1 MSKDLVT
8 PYSDRMTISDAI
20 NELAGRDIPEE
31 VVFEGEV
38 FTSSE
43 KTKLGGIE
51 AEATKNRKDSENA
64 NASHTHP
71 ISQVVGL
78 TTELGTKV
86 NKVDGKELSDTNFTQ
101 AEKTKLAG
109 VAVAATANRVDSL
122 NANKSH
128 KHTVSDITGL
138 NTVIEGLE
146 ARILALESA
155 GG

>member
-8 PYSDRMTISDAI
+8 PYSDRITISDAI

-38 FTSSE
+38 YTSSE
-43 KTKLGGIE
+43 KTKL
-51 AEATKNRKDSENA
+51 
-64 NASHTHP
+64 
-71 ISQVVGL
+71 
-78 TTELGTKV
+78 
-86 NKVDGKELSDTNFTQ
+86 
-101 AEKTKLAG
+101 AG
-109 VAVAATANRVDSL
+109 VDVAATANRADSL

-128 KHTVSDITGL
+128 KHIVSDITGL

>member
-8 PYSDRMTISDAI
+8 PYSDRITISDAI
-20 NELAGRDIPEE
+20 NELAGRDPSDGVE
-31 VVFEGEV
+31 FEGEV

-43 KTKLGGIE
+43 K
-51 AEATKNRKDSENA
+51 S
-64 NASHTHP
+64 
-71 ISQVVGL
+71 
-78 TTELGTKV
+78 
-86 NKVDGKELSDTNFTQ
+86 
-101 AEKTKLAG
+101 KLAG
-109 VAVAATANRVDSL
+109 VAVAATANRADSL

-128 KHTVSDITGL
+128 KHIVSDITGL

>member
-8 PYSDRMTISDAI
+8 PYSDRITISDAI
-20 NELAGRDIPEE
+20 NELAGRDTSDG

-43 KTKLGGIE
+43 K
-51 AEATKNRKDSENA
+51 S
-64 NASHTHP
+64 
-71 ISQVVGL
+71 
-78 TTELGTKV
+78 
-86 NKVDGKELSDTNFTQ
+86 
-101 AEKTKLAG
+101 KLAG
-109 VAVAATANRVDSL
+109 VAVAATANRADSL

-138 NTVIEGLE
+138 NTIIEGLE
-146 ARILALESA
+146 ARIKALESV